1 MHFLPL
7 DISLMKTPHEKAL
20 IQSFIEWNLL
30 SQKNNKP
37 FFFFAQIMM
46 SRMYNNDK

>member
-30 SQKNNKP
+30 SQKKQT
-37 FFFFAQIMM
+37 FFFFC
-46 SRMYNNDK
+46 SDHDE